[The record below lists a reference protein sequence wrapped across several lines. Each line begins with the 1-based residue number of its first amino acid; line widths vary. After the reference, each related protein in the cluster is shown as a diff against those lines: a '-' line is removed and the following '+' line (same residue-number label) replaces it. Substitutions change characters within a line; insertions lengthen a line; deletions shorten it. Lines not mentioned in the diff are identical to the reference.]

1 MAAWKL
7 FGHDVTTEQLPAELR
22 SILAQMQRERVA
34 FEALTNGAREAAQNL
49 AQLTQPL
56 TEAQKTVSELQA
68 RVKSLERLV
77 PVLAT
82 LDEQTEAVSKSQRRT
97 ETQLTH
103 TADDAKR
110 LRAEIEEVRGTL
122 EQALALKND
131 LAGFLE
137 LGGGFKALRM
147 DSDKL
152 TGEVREITQGFDRVR
167 ERQEELRRASEA
179 VATRLNAFEER
190 QQQVQGGVAATE
202 SRVAA
207 VGQTLKDLTEAATDA
222 AQTKRQLGTLKA
234 LADAVTQKVSA
245 LEQQRE
251 VVERVTA
258 QVTHLHDLM
267 REVDAKIRK
276 HEESAKGL
284 GELEARV
291 NELKVLQ
298 GEVLERSEE
307 ISAHHDEAKQADEE
321 LRGRL
326 AALRDEV
333 QRTVKRFELENQGLD
348 AVGQRILDLRG
359 GLTDMEARFRSLEE
373 ASRTIT
379 EVGSKADGL
388 ATQLGGITESVTQ
401 LETQAERVRALE
413 ANTSRLGE
421 TVEGVT
427 QQVARLEKAKPAVD
441 AALQDVASLK
451 GTHEAVKGAIEQVQ
465 VAESEIARVR
475 EGQAAT
481 KAWLTSA
488 TDSVTALRGELAAVE
503 EMKPTVELVRAEADR
518 LSQSM
523 AQIEARR
530 QLVEDLNTRV
540 SELASLGGQLEER
553 SRGLLSRI
561 DGADERFQALAAHA
575 DEAARIEKLVPTAMA
590 TAERAE
596 HRVADVDAAVAS
608 LEARAQNL
616 EALAER
622 TRALGQELELR
633 QTALD
638 KATEHLEQV
647 SQLREQA
654 AATAQQLEERGGQLT
669 GAVATAG
676 GRLAELTATL
686 DELDNRAGS
695 LRFAQKRMAQFEE
708 RLAKW
713 ESVESHL
720 TRALEQVTQRQAT
733 LDALQADM
741 HRLFEVAERTVDD
754 VRSIAAAKEEVTQ
767 TRAMLENVLGLV
779 SHVHDAANGLDHRK
793 RQVAQAEERLGRVEG
808 LLADIQSSFEA
819 LHGQKALMDQVIEQA
834 GSLEFHAKQAE
845 ALIAT
850 LRDEREITDKVRAAV
865 AQLRQE
871 NVPKSA

>member
-669 GAVATAG
+669 SAVATAG